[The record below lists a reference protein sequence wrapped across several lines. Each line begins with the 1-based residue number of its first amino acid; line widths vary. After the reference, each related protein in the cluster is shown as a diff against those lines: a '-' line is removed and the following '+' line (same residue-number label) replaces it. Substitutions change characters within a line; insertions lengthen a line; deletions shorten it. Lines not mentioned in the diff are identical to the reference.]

1 MKRDIPGSIKN
12 RSGDFFC
19 PDLQLEGGLMKYED
33 RVFVKATLLRIKDW
47 DGFQH
52 AMRRGLL
59 PMTSKKNDI
68 INGVIGK

>member
-1 MKRDIPGSIKN
+1 
-12 RSGDFFC
+12 
-19 PDLQLEGGLMKYED
+19 MKYEE
-33 RVFVKATLLRIKDW
+33 RVFVKVTLLRITDW

-68 INGVIGK
+68 TRGIIEK